1 MKKLIFSAM
10 LVMAV
15 LPCGSDPAG
24 AQEKQVSGKN
34 SKNIALT
41 IYNQNFGLVKDVRE
55 IELDKGINFVRF
67 SDVAAAIDPTTVNFM
82 SLTAPNTV
90 VVREQNY
97 QYDVMDR
104 DTILNKLVGETIT
117 LKRYADNGS
126 STETTGELLNP
137 PIVTIVDTNGNPRT
151 KHSGIVLKT
160 DDGIV
165 VSPAGELKLSALP
178 KDLVPKPALLWKLEA
193 VKGGLHDTE
202 ISYQTRGLSWRCDYV
217 AVANDDDSQ
226 VDLTSWV
233 TLDNKSGSSYKNASL
248 KLLAGDVHRV
258 QPQVHHR
265 MAMMKSTMAEA
276 AMDNQFS
283 EKSFAEYHLYSLAG
297 RTNVNNNETKQMSLF
312 NANGVPTRKL
322 YLFEPQGA
330 HPIIYGGGGGDAG
343 KKINVKLEI
352 ENVKKNNLGMALPKG
367 KVRVYKRDSD
377 GALQFVGEDLI
388 DHTPRDEKIRLYIGD
403 AFDLV
408 GEHKQMSYTRPNQ
421 RTTRATYQISLR
433 NHKDEDVEITAVEHA
448 SGDWKIK
455 SSSHKYKKT
464 SASKFEF
471 TVNVPKR
478 GETVIDYEIE
488 IRY

>member
-15 LPCGSDPAG
+15 LPCGSDPVD

-55 IELDKGINFVRF
+55 IELDKGVNFVRF

-126 STETTGELLNP
+126 STETTGELLNQ

-160 DDGIV
+160 DDGII

-202 ISYQTRGLSWRCDYV
+202 ISYQTRGLSWHCDYV

-448 SGDWKIK
+448 NGDWKIK